1 MKPVIFTNAL
11 ILFVLTTYVNARSKL
26 GPLVTDKVGDFLV
39 LLFYSVRYSR
49 RKCAQ

>member
-26 GPLVTDKVGDFLV
+26 GPLVTDKVGDFPSFIV
-39 LLFYSVRYSR
+39 LFR
-49 RKCAQ
+49 AI